1 MNLNYYIKFPGS
13 KLFNK
18 KKNIGKDIYLLTHV
32 SSKKDFREI
41 PVQNQLILTVI
52 NHNLSLV
59 LFPNFD

>member
-1 MNLNYYIKFPGS
+1 MK
-13 KLFNK
+13 KK

-41 PVQNQLILTVI
+41 AIQNQLILTVI

-59 LFPNFD
+59 LFPKFD